1 MKHRGLLLL
10 AALAAPGCIRAPE
23 IVMVDRATALEQ
35 QASGSFKEVEQRL
48 ARAGM
53 SPTPVPLTPN
63 QLEDLGIQPT
73 PLVDNTTGK
82 TQADRVDDLLRRHC
96 VGEGRN
102 GLLVVDSRRR
112 CQTGRMTADDVALA
126 ERVNRARLQLWQWM
140 GTMRPGVPEEEL
152 RKSWQQVHA
161 AGVICGGWVEAED
174 GTWGEKKC

>member
-1 MKHRGLLLL
+1 MKHRGLLLV

-73 PLVDNTTGK
+73 PLVDNTTGR

-112 CQTGRMTADDVALA
+112 CQTGRMTGDDVALV
-126 ERVNRARLQLWQWM
+126 ERVNRARLELWQWM

-152 RKSWQQVHA
+152 RRSWQQVHA